1 MAQLIVFDLDLTL
14 WHCGTLLWCDQLRPP
29 LSQDKE
35 GRVRDADGVE
45 VRLYDEVP
53 TLLENLADEGYL
65 LALASRTSAPPIARQ
80 LLELFG
86 IRSYFEHEEIYP
98 GDKSTHF
105 ASLQEKTGVPY
116 SEMLFFDD
124 EPRNVSSVGRLGAQA
139 VLVSSG
145 VYQAIV
151 SRALETGLSLD

>member
-1 MAQLIVFDLDLTL
+1 MT
-14 WHCGTLLWCDQLRPP
+14 
-29 LSQDKE
+29 QDKD
-35 GRVRDADGVE
+35 GRVHDADGVE

-53 TLLENLADEGYL
+53 TLLENLADGGYR

-98 GDKSTHF
+98 GDKAAHF
-105 ASLQEKTGVPY
+105 ASLQEKTGLPY

-124 EPRNVSSVGRLGAQA
+124 EPRNILSVGDLGAQA

-145 VYQAIV
+145 INQAV
-151 SRALETGLSLD
+151 VNRALETSLSRD